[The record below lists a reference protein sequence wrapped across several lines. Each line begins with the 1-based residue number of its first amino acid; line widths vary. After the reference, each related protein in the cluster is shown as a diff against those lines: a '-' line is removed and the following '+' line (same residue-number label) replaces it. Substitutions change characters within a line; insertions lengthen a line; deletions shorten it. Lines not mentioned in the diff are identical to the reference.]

1 MTQRFFITG
10 TDTGVG
16 KTYVSCQLLR
26 NLKAQGKS
34 TIALKPLASGCAD
47 TTEGLRN
54 EDALLLQQAATVKL
68 NYTDINPFAFEPPI
82 APHIA
87 ANLCGAS
94 VSAKKMADA
103 CQPAFCHPAD
113 FYLIEGAG
121 GWQVPLNA
129 DETWPDFVK
138 RIDAEVI
145 LVVGMRLGC
154 INHAL
159 LTVQSIQQSGCH
171 LAGWVANC
179 LEPKLPY
186 LQENIAFLK
195 EKISAPL
202 WATAESEAS
211 PEE

>member
-1 MTQRFFITG
+1 MTSRFFITG

-16 KTYVSCQLLR
+16 KTYVSCQLL
-26 NLKAQGKS
+26 NQYKAQK
-34 TIALKPLASGCAD
+34 TIALKPLASGCTR

-54 EDALLLQQAATVKL
+54 EDALLLQAAATVKL
-68 NYTDINPFAFEPPI
+68 DYAEVNPFAFEPAI

-87 ANLCGAS
+87 ADLYS
-94 VSAKKMADA
+94 EKLSAKKMAEA
-103 CQPAFCHPAD
+103 CLPAFHHPAD
-113 FYLIEGAG
+113 LYLIEGAG

-138 RIDAEVI
+138 LIDASVI

-159 LTVQSIQQSGCH
+159 LSVQSIQQSGCH

-179 LEPKLPY
+179 LPPDMPF
-186 LQENIAFLK
+186 LQENIAYLTK
-195 EKISAPL
+195 KIAAPL
-202 WATAESEAS
+202 LLGERSL
-211 PEE
+211 PR